1 MWTRRGWCHTQL
13 PGEPFEYASGCCAI
27 TRAHTPKRGRDRGL
41 YGATVGVVDSGASR
55 AETETRAT
63 LIARIVDTSEQSLG
77 NQPLEDTGQRAGVYV
92 EQCGEVAGGEPREQT
107 GDAKDEPL
115 RSGHSNVRAHA
126 FGLLVQPVDERPQ
139 QSHELQDVRKSLGD
153 DRRTNRVHAG

>member
-1 MWTRRGWCHTQL
+1 M
-13 PGEPFEYASGCCAI
+13 PGEPFEYASGCGSI
-27 TRAHTPKRGRDRGL
+27 TRTHTPKRRRDRGL
-41 YGATVGVVDSGASR
+41 YGAAVGVVDSRAAR

-63 LIARIVDTSEQSLG
+63 LIARIVDTFEQPLC
-77 NQPLEDTGQRAGVYV
+77 NQPLEDTGQCAGVHV

-126 FGLLVQPVDERPQ
+126 FGFLVQPVDERPQ

-153 DRRTNRVHAG
+153 YRRTNRAHAE